1 MITLLILS
9 LVIGAIVALI
19 KRNTVEDGSLFAIFL
34 LPFMITN
41 VIIVVTMFVIPEVS
55 HPSNVATPAKYT
67 NQNYYIDIN
76 DNLYVDKNGEMQFVE
91 KPKKQLIRYNELA
104 KSATVEFKTTKTLND
119 NMSIWIP
126 FYFESKTKTSISKI
140 TLPKAALTEK
150 LTRVHVLN
158 TSQSDASDLSLA
170 SD

>member
-67 NQNYYIDIN
+67 NQNYCIDPD

-104 KSATVEFKTTKTLND
+104 KSATIEFKTTKTLD
-119 NMSIWIP
+119 DTMSLWIP
-126 FYFESKTKTSISKI
+126 FYFESETKTSISKI

-150 LTRVHVLN
+150 LTKVTVLN
-158 TSQSDASDLSLA
+158 SSQSDASDLSL
-170 SD
+170 SN

>member
-9 LVIGAIVALI
+9 VVIGAIIALI
-19 KRNTVEDGSLFAIFL
+19 KRNTVEGDALFAVFL

-41 VIIVVTMFVIPEVS
+41 VIIAVTLFVIPEVS

-67 NQNYYIDIN
+67 NQNYYIDPD
-76 DNLYVDKNGEMQFVE
+76 DNLYIDKNGDMQFVE

-104 KSATVEFKTTKTLND
+104 KSATVEFKTTKTLN
-119 NMSIWIP
+119 NTMSIWIP

-140 TLPKAALTEK
+140 TLPKAVLTGK
-150 LTRVHVLN
+150 LTKVTVLN
-158 TSQSDASDLSLA
+158 SSQSDSRDLSL
-170 SD
+170 SN

>member
-9 LVIGAIVALI
+9 LVIGAILI
-19 KRNTVEDGSLFAIFL
+19 KRNTLEDGTLFAVFL

-41 VIIVVTMFVIPEVS
+41 VIIAATETVIQVAS
-55 HPSNVATPAKYT
+55 HPATVATPAKY

-119 NMSIWIP
+119 TMSLWIP

-150 LTRVHVLN
+150 LTKVTVLK
-158 TSQSDASDLSLA
+158 
-170 SD
+170 

>member
-9 LVIGAIVALI
+9 LVFGAILALI
-19 KRNTVEDGSLFAIFL
+19 NRDTVEDDALFAVLL
-34 LPFMITN
+34 LPFLITT
-41 VIIVVTMFVIPEVS
+41 IIIAVTMLITPEVL
-55 HPSNVATPAKYT
+55 HPSTVDTPAKY
-67 NQNYYIDIN
+67 NQTYYIDP
-76 DNLYVDKNGEMQFVE
+76 DGNLYVDKNGEMQFVE

-119 NMSIWIP
+119 TMSLWIP

-150 LTRVHVLN
+150 LTKVRVLN
-158 TSQSDASDLSLA
+158 TSQSDASDLSL
-170 SD
+170 SN